1 MAALTSD
8 RMRRLLDE
16 ARRTFDWVIL
26 DTPPLGLL
34 PDANLLASMMDGV
47 IMVIR
52 AGSTPHE
59 IIRRSVESVGRSRVL
74 GVVLNGAEK
83 TSLSHYAYDYYG
95 GDSGD
100 EALKAL
106 A

>member
-1 MAALTSD
+1 
-8 RMRRLLDE
+8 
-16 ARRTFDWVIL
+16 
-26 DTPPLGLL
+26 
-34 PDANLLASMMDGV
+34 
-47 IMVIR
+47 MVIR

-83 TSLSHYAYDYYG
+83 ASLGTYAYDYYG
-95 GDSGD
+95 GGESGD